1 MRAWQILTVLLAGLL
16 GSQPAF
22 AAKASSLDK
31 QAMKACL
38 SGDYQKGVSILADLF
53 VETGDATYLW
63 NQGRCY
69 EQNVHYV
76 EAAERFREYLRKA
89 PRLSAKV
96 KAETEKHIAECEAA
110 IARSRLA
117 DPPPPSPPRPEPTP
131 LPPPQPAPAPQV
143 VVVQSGP
150 APVAPASET
159 QPWQHSAKW
168 VALGGAVVFLG
179 VGVVEHLRYYSKN
192 KDYNDNG
199 NCPADPVCKGL
210 ADSADTAQIVAI
222 MGYSAAAVATGLAV
236 TFFLTD
242 KPSPAAQHAGLRLTC
257 APGLAGVSCAGS
269 F

>member
-1 MRAWQILTVLLAGLL
+1 MRVWQSPTVLAITLLA
-16 GSQPAF
+16 SQPAL
-22 AAKASSLDK
+22 AAKAASLDK

-69 EQNVHYV
+69 EQNVRYV

-89 PRLSAKV
+89 HRLSAKV

-110 IARSRLA
+110 IARSHLA
-117 DPPPPSPPRPEPTP
+117 DPPPPSPPRPEP
-131 LPPPQPAPAPQV
+131 PPPQPPPPQPPPQV
-143 VVVQSGP
+143 VVVQGGQGAAVP
-150 APVAPASET
+150 DSESR
-159 QPWQHSAKW
+159 PWQRSAKW
-168 VALGGAVVFLG
+168 VALGGAAVFLG

-192 KDYNDNG
+192 RDYNDNP
-199 NCPADPVCKGL
+199 NCPSDPVCKDL
-210 ADSADTAQIVAI
+210 ASSADTAQIVAI

-242 KPSPAAQHAGLRLTC
+242 KPSPAGQHAGLRLTC
-257 APGLAGVSCAGS
+257 APGLAGVSCAGR